1 MKHKNVVM
9 IILSPKNHGPNG
21 SFSFRLALSSF
32 DFAKERPGALCLSDD
47 QSHHR

>member
-1 MKHKNVVM
+1 MKHKNVIM
-9 IILSPKNHGPNG
+9 IILSPKSHDPNG
-21 SFSFRLALSSF
+21 SLFVWPCLFF